1 MCSKA
6 IESPNSNVILN
17 THLKILYQIMAS
29 CMDEEGLL
37 KRTDSKSLEKL
48 DKAGL
53 NLKQSNSKLLCL
65 LFTCTDLVWQIVNFT
80 SASFVYV

>member
-6 IESPNSNVILN
+6 VECSNSNLILN
-17 THLKILYQIMAS
+17 THSKVLHQIMAS

-37 KRTDSKSLEKL
+37 KRTHSKSLEKL

-53 NLKQSNSKLLCL
+53 NLKQK
-65 LFTCTDLVWQIVNFT
+65 
-80 SASFVYV
+80 